1 MFNVI
6 YDATLLTNY
15 FHKDAARSGIFVV
28 AYNILL
34 ELQKREDVRLSLYID
49 PEKSGEAIRVKKI
62 LFPDL
67 EYVFDYSKNKILVA
81 INLWLWKTHSKLL
94 SHLWLR
100 KPFALGIV
108 FTQSLLR
115 LIIRNKYKV
124 DFLKNADVY
133 LSPAFK
139 VPELIRSK
147 TNAKIYILLHD
158 VIPFKFAEFN
168 NLHWGDYLRAIFN
181 TSKSGDFFFANS
193 ECSKKDFEEIFP
205 LVTEESCMVTPL
217 AASESFRPIV
227 NEREKE
233 RVRIKYKIPQDKRY
247 VFSLCTVEPRKN
259 LIRSVRSF
267 IAFVKKHNIE
277 DLIWVMGGGRWDSFV
292 KELKKNG
299 VVWNSKYIVRTGY
312 IDDEDLPVLYSNAE
326 WFVYTSQYEGF
337 GLPPL
342 EAMQCGC
349 PVITSNNS
357 SLPEVVGDAGIMID
371 WDSDEQHVEAYEK
384 YYFNEE
390 LRKKNSR
397 KGLERAKLFSWKK
410 TVEKMVET
418 MKKSYNG
425 DSK

>member
-28 AYNILL
+28 AYNILT
-34 ELQKREDVRLSLYID
+34 ELKKRNDVQLALYID
-49 PEKSGEAIRVKKI
+49 PEKSGEAVRVKKI

-81 INLWLWKTHSKLL
+81 INLWLWKTHSKLF
-94 SHLWLR
+94 SHHWLR

-108 FTQSLLR
+108 VTQFLLKK
-115 LIIRNKYKV
+115 LMQEKYKV
-124 DFLKNADVY
+124 NLLERADVY
-133 LSPAFK
+133 LSPAYC
-139 VPELIRSK
+139 VPDIIRKKTKSK
-147 TNAKIYILLHD
+147 TFIMLYD
-158 VIPFKFAEFN
+158 TVPFKFAEFN
-168 NLHWGDYLRAIFN
+168 DLHWGDYIRDIFE
-181 TSKSGDFFFANS
+181 TSQKGDCFFFDSFSA
-193 ECSKKDFEEIFP
+193 KKDFEEIFP
-205 LVTEESCMVTPL
+205 LVNDCSSSVVHL
-217 AASESFRPIV
+217 AASGSFYPV
-227 NEREKE
+227 NGELKFFLTQK
-233 RVRIKYKIPQDKRY
+233 KYHIPKSKRY
-247 VFSLCTVEPRKN
+247 VFSLCTIEPRKN
-259 LIRSVRSF
+259 LIRAVRCF
-267 IAFVKKHNIE
+267 IAFVEKHNIE
-277 DLIWVMGGGRWDSFV
+277 DLIWVMGGGHWNSFV

-299 VVWNSKYIVRTGY
+299 VVWNSKYIVQAGY

-371 WDSDEQHVEAYEK
+371 WDSDEQHIEAYEK

-390 LRKKNSR
+390 LRKENSR
-397 KGLERAKLFSWKK
+397 KGIERAKLFSWEK
-410 TVEKMVET
+410 TVDKMVEF
-418 MKKSYNG
+418 MENNKK
-425 DSK
+425 